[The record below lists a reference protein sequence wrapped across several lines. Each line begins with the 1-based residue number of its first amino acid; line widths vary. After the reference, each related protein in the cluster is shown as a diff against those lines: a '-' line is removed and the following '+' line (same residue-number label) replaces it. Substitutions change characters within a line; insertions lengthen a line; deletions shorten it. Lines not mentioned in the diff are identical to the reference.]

1 MRPFSVV
8 TRINIA
14 LACIVTLALTTMMV
28 SYWLSDKAD
37 SDAHAVNVAGSLRM
51 QSYRLAWLTLQAEP
65 DKLAS
70 AKAQLGSSWQHPVFK
85 RFLHQ
90 QDIQHKY
97 DVAYAHWQQLAPLL
111 NSNDGKPADIQTLE
125 MALIEQ
131 VSLLDELVLSIQQD
145 AEQKVRAFR
154 TVQVVAVLATIL
166 LSIVVMYWLRVMV
179 QEPLQDLIKGAR
191 RIAQGDFTH
200 RITVQQQDELGTLA
214 HSFNKMNSAI
224 GYMYGNLEKRVQQQT
239 EALQH
244 SNTRLQ
250 FLFDIA
256 RSISEHSL
264 HSADFTELVNELQDI
279 LNTDELELCLLTE
292 QGGSPYLQVQPE
304 QNPHM
309 HCVKSNCQDCVSQG
323 QDIRTEQDQLVYRYP
338 LDREQHHFG
347 VLVVR
352 QAKDKALQDWQQQ
365 LLQSVADLL
374 ALALSLKGEEEQVR
388 RLALMQERSVIARE
402 LHDSLAQSL
411 SYLKI
416 QVTRLN
422 KGLASDNKAMLQD
435 VADELKEGLSS
446 AYRQLRELLTTFR
459 LKVDGAGLH
468 QALQTTVKQ
477 LTEQSSLRIRLDYQL
492 EHLPLTPTEE
502 IHLLQIIREASQN
515 AVHHSQGSE
524 LLIELSQSQDKAI
537 VLRLEDNGIGLPAQ
551 PEKLNHYGLAIMQ
564 ERSRQL
570 GGELAIQN
578 RADGGTGIYFRF
590 MPECMAQL
598 ASA

>member
-51 QSYRLAWLTLQAEP
+51 QSYRLAWLKLQQEP
-65 DKLAS
+65 EKLSS
-70 AKAQLGSSWQHPVFK
+70 AKQQLNNSWQHPVFK

-90 QDIQHKY
+90 PEIQNKY
-97 DVAYAHWQQLAPLL
+97 DLAHQHWLMVAPLL
-111 NSNDGKPADIQTLE
+111 TVEQADIAPLE
-125 MALIEQ
+125 LSLTEQ
-131 VSLLDELVLSIQQD
+131 VRLLDELVLAIQQD

-166 LSIVVMYWLRVMV
+166 LSIIVMYWLRVMV
-179 QEPLQDLIKGAR
+179 QEPLEDLIKGAR

-200 RITVQQQDELGTLA
+200 RITPQHPDELGTLA
-214 HSFNKMNSAI
+214 HSFNKMNGAI

-264 HSADFTELVNELQDI
+264 HSADFSKLITELQDI
-279 LNTDELELCLLTE
+279 LTTDELELCLLTE
-292 QGGSPYLQVQPE
+292 QGSSPYLQVQPE

-309 HCVKSNCQDCVSQG
+309 HCVKTSCQDCVSQG
-323 QDIRTEQDQLVYRYP
+323 QDIRTEQNQLVYRFP
-338 LDREQHHFG
+338 LDREQHHYG
-347 VLVVR
+347 VLVSR
-352 QAKDKALQDWQQQ
+352 QAKDKPLQDWQQQ

-422 KGLASDNKAMLQD
+422 KGMASDNKAMLKD

-459 LKVDGAGLH
+459 LKVDGAGLQ

-477 LTEQSSLRIRLDYQL
+477 LTEQSTLRIRLDYRL

-524 LLIELSQSQDKAI
+524 LSIELRQGKDKAI
-537 VLRLEDNGIGLPAQ
+537 ELRLEDNGVGLPAQ

-570 GGELAIQN
+570 GGDLQLKN
-578 RADGGTGIYFRF
+578 RPEGGTGLYFRF
-590 MPECMAQL
+590 IPECMAQL